1 MAEQR
6 EKEPVVQAAARRV
19 ASRWINSLGR
29 VTLALLA
36 LGTVLAIHLVGLL
49 IFTHGFLL
57 TRLSIPAV
65 SPAYNVTNPP
75 PFAPAFDKAVIVI
88 IDALRTDFI
97 SPAYPTPK
105 SEFHHGVLTLPA
117 ELTASD
123 PSHSL
128 IFNSY
133 SDPPTTTMQRIKG
146 ITTGSLPT
154 FIDAGSN
161 FASTAIEEDSL
172 VQQLLAVNKSIA
184 FMGDDTWM
192 GLFPGKFKHAHP
204 YDSFNVEDLHT
215 VDNGVIEHIF
225 PYLAAENATEWD
237 LLIGHFLGV
246 DHVGHR
252 VGPDRLTMR
261 DKLKQMDDVLRDVV
275 QALDDRTL
283 LVVLGDHGMNPK
295 GDHGGDSDLETAAAL
310 WLYSKGAPLTGPAA
324 ADFAWPTYTFP
335 GSSEAIRHVNQIDLV
350 PTLALLLGIPI
361 PFNNIGAPIPE
372 PFSESL
378 STLAAA
384 SGAAAQQIERYV
396 KAYGNRDVAA
406 GLVRLRRSAADDS
419 IEGAIKHNYAV
430 CATALASLR
439 ALWAQFSVL
448 HIVVGLTVLA
458 LGVLASVAMYL
469 GVRNSGPRWDA
480 YVRFALDTAL
490 TAGAGLGSVAG
501 TVAGVY
507 TRQPA
512 IALQVFLVSMAVVQ
526 SVVLAAPLFAG
537 NIRSLSWGL
546 GKSVGPLALVLH
558 CLSFASNSF
567 IMWED
572 RMVLFL
578 LVSILVVHMAQSFT
592 APVASQRLR
601 ILFFALVFAS
611 IARVLS
617 LITVCREEQQPY
629 CAVTFYS
636 QGAGQP
642 NWAMAFAFLSATLF
656 FPRLIA
662 AILDWSKSYAGPAP
676 LFVAVFWRVIII
688 VNTMYWVL
696 DFTETWDG
704 LNPDRIPLAH
714 ALKQWAARLSLGAVL
729 GALPYLWW
737 GSGLCIRAEKEVDQ
751 STGEEAVKVFGAGNA
766 WGASYL
772 LWLLVPFALLHLVS
786 PTPGQ
791 MALIGMLTAILM
803 QLELVDTQRDAAVMK
818 RSFAT
823 GGKGMHTT
831 FELSG
836 AGEGLIV
843 RPAFTDVVPL
853 ALLATLV
860 FFATGHQAVLATI
873 QWKAAFVGF
882 DTVTYPW
889 SPALV
894 VLNTWGPFL
903 LAALAVPL
911 LAIWNISPRPNDTVP
926 IVGHVLQVCLAFS
939 TYFAAVALASATCAA
954 WLRRHLMVWKVFAP
968 RFMLAGITLLIVDI
982 GLIVAVAVFGLT
994 QQKVKRTFKSIAI

>member
-6 EKEPVVQAAARRV
+6 EKEPVVQAAARRA

-36 LGTVLAIHLVGLL
+36 LGTVAVIHLVGLL
-49 IFTHGFLL
+49 IFTNGFLL
-57 TRLSIPAV
+57 TRLSIPSV
-65 SPAYNVTNPP
+65 SPAYNATNPP
-75 PFAPAFDKAVIVI
+75 PVPASFEKAVVVI

-97 SPAYPTPK
+97 SPHYPTLK
-105 SEFHHGVLTLPA
+105 SEFHHGVLSLPT
-117 ELTASD
+117 ELTEKD

-154 FIDAGSN
+154 FIDAGAN

-172 VQQLLAVNKSIA
+172 IQQLLAVNKSIA

-192 GLFPGKFKHAHP
+192 GLFPDKFKHAHP

-225 PYLAAENATEWD
+225 PYLAPENRTEWD
-237 LLIGHFLGV
+237 VLIGHFLGV

-252 VGPDRLTMR
+252 VGPERETMR
-261 DKLKQMDDVLRDVV
+261 QKLKQMDDVLRDVV
-275 QALDDRTL
+275 DKLDDKTL

-310 WLYSKGAPLTGPAA
+310 WMYSKGPALTGPAA
-324 ADFAWPTYTFP
+324 KDFDWPTYTFP
-335 GSSEAIRHVNQIDLV
+335 GSTTPIRHVNQIDLV

-372 PFSESL
+372 PFSSSL
-378 STLAAA
+378 GTLAAA

-396 KAYGNRDVAA
+396 KAYGNREVATS
-406 GLVRLRRSAADDS
+406 LLRLRRNAADDS
-419 IEGAIKHNYAV
+419 LEGAIKHNYAV
-430 CATALASLR
+430 CASALASLR
-439 ALWAQFSVL
+439 ALWAQFSVT
-448 HIVVGLTVLA
+448 HIVVGLVVMA
-458 LGVLASVAMYL
+458 LGVLASIALYL

-480 YVRFALDTAL
+480 YVRVALDTAL
-490 TAGAGLGSVAG
+490 TAGAGVGSVAG
-501 TVAGVY
+501 TLAGVY
-507 TRQPA
+507 TRKPA
-512 IALQVFLVSMAVVQ
+512 VALQVFFVAMAVVE

-537 NIRSLSWGL
+537 HIRKITWDL
-546 GKSVGPLALVLH
+546 GKSVGPLVLLLH

-572 RMVLFL
+572 RTVLFL
-578 LVSILVVHMAQSFT
+578 LVSVLLVHMAQSFT
-592 APVASQRLR
+592 APTASQRLR
-601 ILFFALVFAS
+601 ILLFALVFAI
-611 IARVLS
+611 IARLMSLS
-617 LITVCREEQQPY
+617 TVCREEQQPY
-629 CAVTFYS
+629 CQVTFYS

-642 NWAMAFAFLSATLF
+642 NWALAFAFLSAIMF

-662 AILDWSKSYAGPAP
+662 TVLDWSKSYAGPAP
-676 LFVAVFWRVIII
+676 LFVAVFWRAVIV
-688 VNTMYWVL
+688 VNTLYWVL
-696 DFTETWDG
+696 DFCETWDG
-704 LNPDRIPLAH
+704 LNPERIPLAH
-714 ALKQWAARLSLGAVL
+714 MLKQWAARLSLGAVL
-729 GALPYLWW
+729 GALPYLWY

-772 LWLLVPFALLHLVS
+772 LWLLVPFALVHLVS
-786 PTPGQ
+786 PTPAQ
-791 MALIGMLTAILM
+791 MVLIGLLTAVLM
-803 QLELVDTQRDAAVMK
+803 HLELVDTQRDAAVMR
-818 RSFAT
+818 RSFTT
-823 GGKGMHTT
+823 GQRGMQTNFDLH
-831 FELSG
+831 G

-843 RPAFTDVVPL
+843 RPGFTDVVPL
-853 ALLATLV
+853 ALLAMLA

-873 QWKAAFVGF
+873 QWKSAFVGF

-911 LAIWNISPRPNDTVP
+911 LAIWNVSPRPNDTVP

-939 TYFAAVALASATCAA
+939 TYFAAIALASATCAA

-968 RFMLAGITLLIVDI
+968 RYMLAGITLLIVDV
-982 GLIVAVAVFGLT
+982 GLIAAVAVFGLT
-994 QQKVKRTFKSIAI
+994 QQKVKRTFRSVAI